1 MIGCVV
7 IGGINVIAMIVQGI
21 LLTKVYKMMPNLA
34 KSKNIDAK
42 NESYSKSY
50 KANVHMNVDDPFV
63 EGRSCPL
70 RPELYFETF

>member
-34 KSKNIDAK
+34 QSRTIDVK
-42 NESYSKSY
+42 NESYSKSF
-50 KANVHMNVDDPFV
+50 KENVPSREPRDFLDRNLTP
-63 EGRSCPL
+63 GTYCI
-70 RPELYFETF
+70 